1 VDKRL
6 HICVLSLH
14 FAPIVGGAET
24 QAEKHARR
32 LQELG
37 HEVTVITLRCDK
49 DWPAQE
55 NYKGLPII
63 RIGGIYNR
71 QGGLRIGRLGH
82 FPIDMLVF
90 LQLWQLSSQ
99 YDVIH
104 LAQLSSIAGVAALI
118 GKLKNIPVII
128 GIASAGPGKAQQEQ
142 DATLMADTFTQR
154 HIDTS
159 FLKVPYDDILVG
171 DFTYLEKTA
180 IGGKFIHKY
189 IKNSDAY
196 YQVLSTRSQADLLSQ
211 GIRADKIVKI
221 ANGVDTKLF
230 CPHPSL
236 PPDPTHPERSIL
248 CVSRLEFPKGI
259 DVLLHAWGR
268 MMNAPADWRAHLK
281 PKLLIAGSGTLQAQM
296 ERIVTLLGIQDSV
309 EFLGLQRDIPSL
321 LQKAWGF
328 VLPSKWEGMPN
339 ALLEAMSCAVP
350 SIATRVSG
358 SEDIIED
365 GVNGL
370 LVEPEQPEQMA
381 EALRRLIED
390 TELAQRLARAG
401 HATILREYQL
411 SHVTDQC
418 LKFYYQILQQD
429 QTEKSLVT
437 TGMGEH

>member
-1 VDKRL
+1 MDKRL
-6 HICVLSLH
+6 RICVLSLH
-14 FAPIVGGAET
+14 FAPIVGGAEI

-37 HEVTVITLRCDK
+37 HEVTVITLRCEK
-49 DWPAQE
+49 DWPEQE

-82 FPIDMLVF
+82 FPIDFLVF
-90 LQLWQLSSQ
+90 LKLWKLSSQ
-99 YDVIH
+99 FDVIH

-128 GIASAGPGKAQQEQ
+128 GIASAGPGRTQHEQ
-142 DATLMADTFTQR
+142 DATLMADTLLQK

-189 IKNSDAY
+189 LKNSDVY

-211 GIRADKIVKI
+211 GISPNKIVKI
-221 ANGVDTKLF
+221 ANGVDTERF
-230 CPHPSL
+230 CPN
-236 PPDPTHPERSIL
+236 PDLRPNPAHPERPIL

-268 MMNAPADWRAHLK
+268 MMNAPADWRAHLQ
-281 PKLLIAGSGTLQAQM
+281 PKLLIAGSGTLQAQL
-296 ERIVTLLGIQDSV
+296 ERIVTLLGIQESV

-358 SEDIIED
+358 SEDIIQD
-365 GVNGL
+365 GINGL

-381 EALRRLIED
+381 QALRRLIED
-390 TELAQRLARAG
+390 TELAHRLAQEGR
-401 HATILREYQL
+401 ATILREYQL

-418 LKFYYQILQQD
+418 LEFYYRILQQD
-429 QTEKSLVT
+429 QPVKSLAT
-437 TGMGEH
+437 AGIGE